1 MLWLNL
7 IMDTLGSLALATEP
21 PTEKLLDRKPH
32 DRTEYI
38 ISRSMFKLILGTAI
52 VMITIILII
61 VFAGDS
67 FLPEVDDDNSA
78 FRSDVQKFWKF
89 SDIKCYAK
97 DFSLRS
103 SSTECSDENYANCFC
118 RTLSECA

>member
-38 ISRSMFKLILGTAI
+38 ISRSMFKLILGTAV
-52 VMITIILII
+52 VMITVILII
-61 VFAGDS
+61 VFAGES
-67 FLPEVDDDNSA
+67 FLPEEQDENSA
-78 FRSDVQKFWKF
+78 FRSDREKFWKF
-89 SDIKCYAK
+89 NDIKCRAD
-97 DFSLRS
+97 DFRYKS
-103 SSTECSDENYANCFC
+103 SSE
-118 RTLSECA
+118 